1 MAKVKKLALEKRK
14 AEAAKK
20 SHLAQILPN
29 KTTGA
34 QSSVREAWTDVSN
47 PIIKEEPG
55 MDADGEESY
64 YDEEE
69 ESEYYDTEIETNIE
83 KAAKVVPSD
92 KRTDHA
98 GPSDK

>member
-1 MAKVKKLALEKRK
+1 
-14 AEAAKK
+14 
-20 SHLAQILPN
+20 
-29 KTTGA
+29 
-34 QSSVREAWTDVSN
+34 
-47 PIIKEEPG
+47 

-83 KAAKVVPSD
+83 KAAKVEPSD

>member
-1 MAKVKKLALEKRK
+1 
-14 AEAAKK
+14 
-20 SHLAQILPN
+20 
-29 KTTGA
+29 
-34 QSSVREAWTDVSN
+34 
-47 PIIKEEPG
+47 

-64 YDEEE
+64 YDEDE

-83 KAAKVVPSD
+83 NAAKVVPSD